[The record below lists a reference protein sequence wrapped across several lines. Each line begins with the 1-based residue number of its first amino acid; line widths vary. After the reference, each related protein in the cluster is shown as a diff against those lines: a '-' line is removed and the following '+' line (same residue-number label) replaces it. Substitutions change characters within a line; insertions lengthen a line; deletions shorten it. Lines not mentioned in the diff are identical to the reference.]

1 MDNLIIDLFNK
12 KIININNEDISI
24 IFDILLSYPYIIN
37 NIVKFVYDKIKLLEY
52 TNIIGINTSSHIAS
66 ILSYNHNI
74 PILFLNKN
82 NLIKGV
88 YDDNNTIILFN
99 DIIDNEYKLLKYI
112 SILKSN
118 KLNIKYI
125 FTIYN
130 NNKNNSNK
138 LDNVISL
145 FDYNYLTQL
154 LVSKNI
160 IKDYFNKKPL
170 LKKIKKL
177 ISIKKS
183 KICYDCKLTDIKD
196 IITDVDNIGKY
207 IVMLKICSNNIT
219 NFNLNYGKAL
229 RKLAN
234 NHNFIIIDDLGI
246 YDTKHINLSNYLWC
260 DIITTYNQYLKSPSI
275 DLIYI
280 NNNTFN
286 INSNIFGII
295 GNITSG
301 NYLHLSNIIDN
312 IDTLKIHI
320 KSNYDIIVISNT
332 FCNGQ
337 IIKYINSNL

>member
-1 MDNLIIDLFNK
+1 MDNLVIDLFNK

-24 IFDILLSYPYIIN
+24 NFDILLSYPYIIN

-88 YDDNNTIILFN
+88 YDDDNTIILFN
-99 DIIDNEYKLLKYI
+99 DVIDNESKILKYM

-130 NNKNNSNK
+130 KNNSNK
-138 LDNVISL
+138 LDNIISL

-160 IKDYFNKKPL
+160 IKDYFNTKPL
-170 LKKIKKL
+170 LKKIKQL
-177 ISIKKS
+177 IFLKKS
-183 KICYDCKLTDIKD
+183 KICYDCNLTNIKD

-219 NFNLNYGKAL
+219 QFNPNYGNAL
-229 RKLAN
+229 KKLAN

-246 YDTKHINLSNYLWC
+246 YDTKHINLSKYKWC
-260 DIITTYNQYLKSPSI
+260 DIITTYNQYLKASI

-280 NNNTFN
+280 NNNT
-286 INSNIFGII
+286 SNITTNILGIM
-295 GNITSG
+295 GNITNG
-301 NYLHLSNIIDN
+301 NYLYLSNTIDN
-312 IDTLKIHI
+312 IETLKTNINN
-320 KSNYDIIVISNT
+320 KYDILVISNT
-332 FCNGQ
+332 FCNDT

>member
-1 MDNLIIDLFNK
+1 MDNLVIDLFNK

-24 IFDILLSYPYIIN
+24 NFDILLSYPYIIN

-88 YDDNNTIILFN
+88 YDDDNTIILFN
-99 DIIDNEYKLLKYI
+99 DVIDNESKILKYM

-130 NNKNNSNK
+130 KNNSNK
-138 LDNVISL
+138 LDNIISL

-160 IKDYFNKKPL
+160 IKDYFNTKPL
-170 LKKIKKL
+170 LKKIKQL
-177 ISIKKS
+177 IFLKKS
-183 KICYDCKLTDIKD
+183 KICYDCNLTNIKD

-219 NFNLNYGKAL
+219 NFNLNYGNAL
-229 RKLAN
+229 KKLAN

-246 YDTKHINLSNYLWC
+246 YDTKHINLSKYKWC
-260 DIITTYNQYLKSPSI
+260 DIITTYNQYLKASI

-280 NNNTFN
+280 NNNT
-286 INSNIFGII
+286 SNITTNILGIM
-295 GNITSG
+295 GNITNG
-301 NYLHLSNIIDN
+301 NYLYLSNTIDN
-312 IDTLKIHI
+312 IETLKTNINN
-320 KSNYDIIVISNT
+320 KYDILVISNT
-332 FCNGQ
+332 FCNDT